1 MSTSGGL
8 GVTVRIAVASDLA
21 DLLRIHRL
29 AFGDAKVADLVA
41 AMLRDP
47 SARPVLSLL
56 AVQDDRAVGHILFTR
71 ARLTAPDSPHGA
83 AILAPL
89 GVVPDAQRRG
99 VGEQLVAAGLRQLS
113 DAGVDL
119 VFVLGHPAYYQ
130 RHGFQPAGR
139 LGLAAP
145 HPIPEE
151 HADAWMVH
159 ALRPG
164 LLGSLRGAVLCS
176 DVLGRPEHWRSG

>member
-1 MSTSGGL
+1 MSASGGL
-8 GVTVRIAVASDLA
+8 GVTVRIAVASDLP
-21 DLLRIHRL
+21 DLLRVHRL

-47 SARPVLSLL
+47 SARPLFSLL
-56 AVQDDRAVGHILFTR
+56 AVQDDRSVGHILFTC
-71 ARLTAPDSPHGA
+71 ARLTAPDSPHRA

-89 GVVPDAQRRG
+89 AVVPDTQRRG
-99 VGEQLVAAGLRQLS
+99 VGGRLVAAGLQQLS
-113 DAGVDL
+113 DAGVEL
-119 VFVLGHPAYYQ
+119 VFVLGHPAYYR

-145 HPIPEE
+145 HSIPEE

-164 LLGSLRGAVLCS
+164 LLGSVRGMVTCS